1 LKAEISFV
9 NVFSLERREEKEEV
23 ESSLIIVRN
32 FFIIFIMDAEE
43 FRQRGRE
50 MVDFIADYLTTIRT
64 RRVFPNVK
72 PGYMRP
78 MIADEAPRQG
88 EPWDDIFKD
97 IERVIMPGVGV
108 SLIFVFFFYRFSSHR
123 LHIGNHH
130 ICMLIFQH

>member
-1 LKAEISFV
+1 MEA
-9 NVFSLERREEKEEV
+9 
-23 ESSLIIVRN
+23 
-32 FFIIFIMDAEE
+32 DE

-88 EPWDDIFKD
+88 EPWEQIFNDID
-97 IERVIMPGVGV
+97 RVIMPGVGLPID
-108 SLIFVFFFYRFSSHR
+108 SLLISCIFS
-123 LHIGNHH
+123 L
-130 ICMLIFQH
+130 